1 MLFYIFHKV
10 GHLYLYNLHK
20 VHHEFHVPTL
30 LATTHFHPIDYIL
43 GVLVPFAAGPKLLSN
58 KMHIVTFMLW

>member
-1 MLFYIFHKV
+1 
-10 GHLYLYNLHK
+10 

-43 GVLVPFAAGPKLLSN
+43 GVLIPFAAGPKLLAN
-58 KMHIVTFMLW
+58 QLHIVTFMLW